1 MEESANDVL
10 DSKKEEIRKTTGFE
24 IRTKFWLGTYQIQ

>member
-1 MEESANDVL
+1 VYELMEESANDVL

-24 IRTKFWLGTYQIQ
+24 IRTKF